1 MSNLTSGRT
10 VQVIAQAT
18 WLAAAL
24 FTTQAAHAMA
34 GPAKA
39 LEGMWCSEDANAGA
53 TIVQYSA
60 IGSNVTAFTVLS
72 EADPRR
78 IGRQS
83 SMQLTAQAPNV
94 FVRRDFDGADE
105 MFSVQSGRL
114 TVESLWVWNR
124 GTSSETRQVMAT
136 RSYYKCDVSK
146 ALQRAQ
152 AFLTSPQAEAATR
165 KALQR
170 EAQMKA
176 AVEQRDREDA
186 ELQERRNASRE
197 AYYADLLHQL
207 NQARRARQL

>member
-1 MSNLTSGRT
+1 MSNSTSERI
-10 VQVIAQAT
+10 VQVLGRAIV
-18 WLAAAL
+18 LMAAL
-24 FTTQAAHAMA
+24 LGTQAAHATA

-39 LEGMWCSEDANAGA
+39 LEGMWCSEDASSDA
-53 TIVQYSA
+53 TIVQYST

-78 IGRQS
+78 IGRQA
-83 SMQLTAQAPNV
+83 SMQLTAEAPNV
-94 FVRRDFDGADE
+94 FVRRTFDGADE
-105 MFSVQSGRL
+105 MFSVHSGRL
-114 TVESLWVWNR
+114 TVDSLWVWNR
-124 GTSSETRQVMAT
+124 GTSSETRQVMTT
-136 RSYYKCDVSK
+136 RSFYKCDVSK

-152 AFLTSPQAEAATR
+152 AFMTSPQAEQATR

-176 AVEQRDREDA
+176 AVEQREREDA

-207 NQARRARQL
+207 NQARRARF